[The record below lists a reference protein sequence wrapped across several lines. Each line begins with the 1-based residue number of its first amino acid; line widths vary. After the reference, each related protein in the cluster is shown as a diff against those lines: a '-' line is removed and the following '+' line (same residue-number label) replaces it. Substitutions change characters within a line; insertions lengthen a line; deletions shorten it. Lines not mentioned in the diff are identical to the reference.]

1 MVTKIKGRKLDAMH
15 PGPRWYHS
23 CASQGDHDNDTLAS
37 NAALHFYPGSSMS
50 SSTTVIT
57 KLFDQSLQKAK
68 ASASHPDDPL
78 HVTLTPSD
86 FRSRAGRPQRISSH
100 LRVYH
105 DDSRSPTSPIS
116 AIPSPQPKELT
127 LPPFPSPISSPA
139 PESKTRPH
147 EPRSRNLLYGLDE
160 SPTFWLVV
168 YFLSNLALTLYNK
181 SVLIQFPFPYTLTAL
196 HALCSTAGSSVVM
209 RVSASSPHGSSRSL
223 SLSRKEIITLVC
235 FSMLFTINIAV
246 SNISLD
252 LVTVPVRS
260 TPVRASRYSSINIVS
275 SSGASHDPHIYD
287 SFVANRTR
295 KAQQS

>member
-1 MVTKIKGRKLDAMH
+1 
-15 PGPRWYHS
+15 
-23 CASQGDHDNDTLAS
+23 
-37 NAALHFYPGSSMS
+37 MS

-78 HVTLTPSD
+78 QVTLTPND
-86 FRSRAGRPQRISSH
+86 FRSRTGRPQRISSH

-105 DDSRSPTSPIS
+105 DDSQSPASPVS
-116 AIPSPQPKELT
+116 AIPSPRLKELT
-127 LPPFPSPISSPA
+127 LPPFPSPISTPD

-147 EPRSRNLLYGLDE
+147 EPRSRSLLHGLDE

-168 YFLSNLALTLYNK
+168 YFMSNLALTLYNK

-209 RVSASSPHGSSRSL
+209 HVSASSLRGSL

-252 LVTVPVRS
+252 LVTVPVRITS
-260 TPVRASRYSSINIVS
+260 PDRTSRHSSINIVS
-275 SSGASHDPHIYD
+275 SSGTGYDPHIYD
-287 SFVANRTR
+287 TFVANRTG

>member
-1 MVTKIKGRKLDAMH
+1 MQ
-15 PGPRWYHS
+15 PGPRWYH
-23 CASQGDHDNDTLAS
+23 SQGDHDNDTLAS
-37 NAALHFYPGSSMS
+37 NAALHFYPGFPMS

-78 HVTLTPSD
+78 QVTLTPND
-86 FRSRAGRPQRISSH
+86 FRSRAGRPQRVSSH

-105 DDSRSPTSPIS
+105 DDSRSPTSPVS
-116 AIPSPQPKELT
+116 AIPSPRPKELT
-127 LPPFPSPISSPA
+127 LPPFPSPISAPA
-139 PESKTRPH
+139 PELKTRPH

-196 HALCSTAGSSVVM
+196 HALCSTAGSTVVIN
-209 RVSASSPHGSSRSL
+209 ATSPHGSSRFL

-252 LVTVPVRS
+252 LVTVPVRM
-260 TPVRASRYSSINIVS
+260 TPDRTSRHSSINIVS
-275 SSGASHDPHIYD
+275 SSSTGHDPHIYD